1 MVDNRRQLDA
11 VLAKAREKDVFL
23 MEGMWTRCFPAVRQA
38 RSWIAE
44 GKIGK
49 PLTVKSGFD
58 IKPDVSDWQPWKGG
72 ISHAGGALRDVGIYA
87 LAMAQMVFPESP
99 KAVSYTHLDVYK
111 RQGYNCRILCAG
123 WYIRKRLPGKDR
135 T

>member
-1 MVDNRRQLDA
+1 MIFLIIVVLSEKPMVDNRRQLDA

-72 ISHAGGALRDVGIYA
+72 ISHAD
-87 LAMAQMVFPESP
+87 
-99 KAVSYTHLDVYK
+99 
-111 RQGYNCRILCAG
+111 
-123 WYIRKRLPGKDR
+123 RKSVV
-135 T
+135 